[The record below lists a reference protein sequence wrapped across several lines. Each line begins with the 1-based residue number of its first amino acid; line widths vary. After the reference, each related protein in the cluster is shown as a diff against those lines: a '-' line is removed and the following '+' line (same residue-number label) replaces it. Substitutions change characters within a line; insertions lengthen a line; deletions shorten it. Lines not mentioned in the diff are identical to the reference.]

1 MQVEQLKT
9 LVTGAVDAQS
19 QQLREIALKI
29 HANPE
34 LGFQEVKAA
43 GWLSQYLEENGFSLE
58 RGVGEISTAFKARY
72 GQGEPAIALLA
83 EYDALPELGHACG
96 HNLIATCA
104 IGAGVAAKP
113 AIDQLGGSILIMGT
127 PAEELYGGKIIMAE
141 RGVFNGV
148 DIAMIVHPGTDNTA
162 TTEALACQT
171 LVVEFWGKAAHA
183 AARPEAG
190 INALEAMLLSFSAIN
205 ALRQH
210 IKSTARIHGIITDG
224 GKAAN
229 IVPAHSAGLF
239 MVRAKEN
246 DYLDELKQKVL
257 NCFTGAATATGARLE
272 YKWDNVCYAPMRNN
286 RPLAQLFARN
296 MRSLGRRVTL
306 SDTDGGFG
314 STDMGNVSQLVPAIH
329 PQVAIAKRGVSIH
342 SPQFAVAAASDAG
355 IKGMLDAA
363 KSLAMTVVD
372 LVASAEIMNQIKKE
386 FQQGK

>member
-1 MQVEQLKT
+1 MPIEELKT
-9 LVTGAVDAQS
+9 LVNSAVDAQG

-58 RGVGEISTAFKARY
+58 RGVGEIPTAFKARY

-104 IGAGVAAKP
+104 IGAGVAVKSV
-113 AIDQLGGSILIMGT
+113 IDQLGGSIIIMGT

-141 RGVFNGV
+141 RGVFNDV

-162 TTEALACQT
+162 TTEALACNT
-171 LVVEFWGKAAHA
+171 LEVEFWGKAAHA

-190 INALEAMLLSFSAIN
+190 INALEAMLLSFAAIN

-246 DYLDELKQKVL
+246 GYLDELKQKVL

-272 YKWDNVCYAPMRNN
+272 YKWDNVCYAPMR
-286 RPLAQLFARN
+286 
-296 MRSLGRRVTL
+296 
-306 SDTDGGFG
+306 
-314 STDMGNVSQLVPAIH
+314 
-329 PQVAIAKRGVSIH
+329 
-342 SPQFAVAAASDAG
+342 
-355 IKGMLDAA
+355 
-363 KSLAMTVVD
+363 
-372 LVASAEIMNQIKKE
+372 
-386 FQQGK
+386 